1 MDALVAA
8 FVAALLL
15 GVGDRTSWLAAILS
29 DRYARPGAVLV
40 GALLAFVA
48 GNALAA
54 LAGSLAAPILTPNAK
69 SLLLA
74 VACGFAGVGG
84 LVAVKRPNALE
95 RWRGGA
101 LFTATLGLFI
111 LAFGESDQIVT
122 AALAARSPIPAMA
135 AVGATM
141 GGLVAIAPAVA
152 LGEAAYLRLPLRKI
166 RLAIGLVFL
175 CIAIPL
181 GITALRL
188 V

>member
-8 FVAALLL
+8 FIAALLL

-29 DRYARPGAVLV
+29 DRYSRQGAVLL
-40 GALLAFVA
+40 GALVAFAA

-54 LAGSLAAPILTPNAK
+54 FGGWLAAPILTPNAR
-69 SLLLA
+69 SLMLA
-74 VACGFAGVGG
+74 VACLFAGVGG
-84 LVAVKRPNALE
+84 LLAVKRPNALE

-101 LFTATLGLFI
+101 LFTSTLGLVI

-135 AVGATM
+135 AIGATL
-141 GGLVAIAPAVA
+141 GGLVAIAPAIA
-152 LGEAAYLRLPLRKI
+152 LGEQAYLKLPLRQI
-166 RLAIGLVFL
+166 RLGIGLIFI

-181 GITALRL
+181 GFGALRL
-188 V
+188 I